1 MRLQLIIKN
10 SRIIIYAEREKTC
23 KIVNELVQK
32 LEENNIKIV
41 TKLEN
46 LHCG

>member
-1 MRLQLIIKN
+1 MTVQLIIRN
-10 SRIIIYAEREKTC
+10 GRIIIYTEREKTC
-23 KIVNELVQK
+23 KIVNELTRK